1 MFRSI
6 ALGLALL
13 TSACATP
20 TTDPARLPAGEW
32 ELDKGHASVVWRVQH
47 MGLSWYTGR
56 FDGLDARLD
65 FDPAAPQSAELTAII
80 DTASISTG
88 DPDFDATLADDW
100 FNADSH
106 PQILFTSQRIEVTGE
121 TTGRAF
127 GELSLNGRT
136 APAEM
141 AIEFY
146 GGLFNL
152 LEGRR
157 AIGFGAD
164 LVVDRTAFG
173 VGNLPETIVGNEVR
187 IRIEAEFLREATDE

>member
-1 MFRSI
+1 
-6 ALGLALL
+6 
-13 TSACATP
+13 
-20 TTDPARLPAGEW
+20 
-32 ELDKGHASVVWRVQH
+32 

-56 FDGLDARLD
+56 FDRLDARLD

-88 DPDFDATLADDW
+88 DPDFDATLAEDW

-141 AIEFY
+141 DIEFY

-173 VGNLPETIVGNEVR
+173 IGNLPETIVGNEVR